1 MMSLQ
6 RFVSVMLLLLII
18 GLGGSALAQA
28 PLPLDQAFV
37 LKVSRQ
43 ADGDV
48 AFDWTIAPGHY
59 LYRDHTAATGSG
71 AKDALPLRLAPGE
84 RKDDPGFGVVDV
96 WYGKGR
102 AVLSAEALAAAGAPR
117 SIDITFQGCLEDAIC
132 YPPTTRTVET
142 PAKPASPASA
152 PTTPAP
158 ATPVVSV
165 VQPPKDVS
173 TEPTGP
179 LVEPAAPEPSPLS
192 PSEAVPTP
200 DGLIDSL
207 ALKGGALW
215 VLAAFFGFGL
225 LLAFT
230 PCVFPM
236 YPILAGVIGR
246 GVDGRGTRRGLIL
259 SIAYVLGLA
268 AAFALLGVAAAWSG
282 QNLQVALQ
290 SAWAVGGL
298 SLIFLALAISMFGGF
313 ELQLPSA
320 WTSRFSREEGQGR
333 RSAPSAAAMGFVSAL
348 IVGPC
353 VTAPL
358 AGALLYIAQTG
369 DVVLGAAALFF
380 LGLGKGVPLIVFGT
394 AGARFLPKAGPWMDR
409 VKTAFGFAFL
419 GMAWWLAGRILPPAV
434 TLATGAALSFAAA
447 AVLGLFNPATNNLIS
462 NLARSAGLA
471 ASLWGALILIG
482 LGLGAVDPWR
492 PLAPLMSANSGAA
505 ATPSV
510 VPTAIVEDQATLEQ
524 ALARAADVRRP
535 AVLYFTADWC
545 TICKAVDRR
554 VLADP
559 ATIAAFAAAD
569 LIKVDVTQ
577 NTAETRDL
585 MKRYGVAGPP
595 TMIFLTASSTEATG
609 ARLIGDMTA
618 HQVQTALEHAGA
630 RS

>member
-1 MMSLQ
+1 
-6 RFVSVMLLLLII
+6 
-18 GLGGSALAQA
+18 
-28 PLPLDQAFV
+28 
-37 LKVSRQ
+37 
-43 ADGDV
+43 
-48 AFDWTIAPGHY
+48 
-59 LYRDHTAATGSG
+59 
-71 AKDALPLRLAPGE
+71 
-84 RKDDPGFGVVDV
+84 
-96 WYGKGR
+96 
-102 AVLSAEALAAAGAPR
+102 
-117 SIDITFQGCLEDAIC
+117 
-132 YPPTTRTVET
+132 
-142 PAKPASPASA
+142 
-152 PTTPAP
+152 
-158 ATPVVSV
+158 
-165 VQPPKDVS
+165 
-173 TEPTGP
+173 
-179 LVEPAAPEPSPLS
+179 
-192 PSEAVPTP
+192 
-200 DGLIDSL
+200 
-207 ALKGGALW
+207 
-215 VLAAFFGFGL
+215 
-225 LLAFT
+225 
-230 PCVFPM
+230 
-236 YPILAGVIGR
+236 
-246 GVDGRGTRRGLIL
+246 
-259 SIAYVLGLA
+259 
-268 AAFALLGVAAAWSG
+268 
-282 QNLQVALQ
+282 
-290 SAWAVGGL
+290 
-298 SLIFLALAISMFGGF
+298 
-313 ELQLPSA
+313 
-320 WTSRFSREEGQGR
+320 
-333 RSAPSAAAMGFVSAL
+333 MGFVSAL

-394 AGARFLPKAGPWMDR
+394 AGARFLPKAGPWMNR

-447 AVLGLFNPATNNLIS
+447 AVLGLFSPATNNLIS

-471 ASLWGALILIG
+471 VSLWGALILIG

-577 NTAETRDL
+577 NTEETRDL

-609 ARLIGDMTA
+609 VRLIGDMTA
-618 HQVQTALEHAGA
+618 QQVQTALEHAGA